1 MQVAAGGT
9 AEATA
14 TVPLANPEL
23 WSIPRPYLYTLT
35 ATTVLGGP
43 QTAVD
48 AVNISVGIYDGEW
61 SADHGFAMND
71 RHIKIRGFCDHND
84 FGGVGMA
91 VPDRIKLY
99 RAQLLRSV
107 GGNGRRMYVHVCACA
122 CDTCC
127 CCAPRAPESRPPK
140 KNRGEKGGLLMLF
153 RCCFDVV
160 PIAR

>member
-1 MQVAAGGT
+1 MQVPPGGI

-14 TVPLANPEL
+14 TVSLTNPQL

-48 AVNISVGIYDGEW
+48 AVNISVGIYGGDW
-61 SADHGFAMND
+61 SADRGFAMNG

-107 GGNGRRMYVHVCACA
+107 GGNGRRMYVPV
-122 CDTCC
+122 
-127 CCAPRAPESRPPK
+127 
-140 KNRGEKGGLLMLF
+140 
-153 RCCFDVV
+153 
-160 PIAR
+160 